1 MNIDVNAHILP
12 ELDDD
17 SNTLEASIKLLQKE
31 VDDDIDVVIAAP
43 IFDATKQTVEEF
55 LAARDASYTKL
66 VTEIGFMEIPTIKLA
81 AEVKFIRNL
90 KELPD
95 LHDLCIEGT
104 DYLLLKLPEV
114 QINKEITNDIYDL
127 TYSTNIKPIIVGV
140 EDSLKYTSIESLE
153 EILDMDVLGQVNAS
167 SIIDK
172 EIRKLVFRLV
182 NNNYI
187 HLLGSNAYNPVNKP
201 VLMKEA
207 ADIIVKKFSKRLYFD
222 LMQNATLVLK
232 NSKIDDILL

>member
-1 MNIDVNAHILP
+1 MNIDIHSHILP

-17 SNTLEASIKLLQKE
+17 SNTLEASIELLKKE
-31 VDDDIDVVIAAP
+31 VADYIDIVIAAP

-55 LAARDASYTKL
+55 LTTRDLAYTKL
-66 VTEIGFMEIPTIKLA
+66 ITEVGLMDIPTIKLG

-90 KELPD
+90 KQLPD
-95 LHDLCIEGT
+95 LHQLCIEGT

-114 QINKEITNDIYDL
+114 QLNNEIINDIYDL
-127 TYSTNIKPIIVGV
+127 TYTTNIKPIIVSV
-140 EDSLKYTSIESLE
+140 ENSLKYTSLESLE

-167 SIIDK
+167 SFVDK
-172 EIRKLVFRLV
+172 EIRKLIFKLI

-187 HLLGSNAYNPVNKP
+187 HLLGSNAYNPINKP

-207 ADIIVKKFSKRLYFD
+207 SDIIIKKFSRRLYYD
-222 LMQNATLVLK
+222 LMQNATMVLK